1 MALRRTRLVRI
12 EPVQEGN
19 IKYPFQVLWGED
31 GPEGRVVIMIDK
43 KGMGIRQALAD
54 HPSKN
59 LYERMKLD
67 DDTFKLWDVETG
79 KVQTT
84 VKKKKDNYGVN
95 AVVFSPDGKTL
106 ATGHFGVVTLWDV
119 SAFTAKKK

>member
-67 DDTFKLWDVETG
+67 DDTFKLVDY
-79 KVQTT
+79 TT
-84 VKKKKDNYGVN
+84 DDALTAREVTEIQQSTAFLKGSDIMVT
-95 AVVFSPDGKTL
+95 DTTL
-106 ATGHFGVVTLWDV
+106 IEQDI
-119 SAFTAKKK
+119 